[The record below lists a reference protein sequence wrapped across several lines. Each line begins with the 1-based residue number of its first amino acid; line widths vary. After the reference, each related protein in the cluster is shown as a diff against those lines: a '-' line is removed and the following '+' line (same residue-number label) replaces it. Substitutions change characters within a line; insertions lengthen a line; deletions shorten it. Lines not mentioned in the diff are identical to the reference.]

1 MRGTSIIIGLKR
13 DEIVQVGWFTGGE
26 NFVSKGDQFRDSR
39 TGVMCVFRCAG
50 NGASKRILNVL

>member
-39 TGVMCVFRCAG
+39 TGVMCEC
-50 NGASKRILNVL
+50 LDVLATVRAREF